1 MELQNELFP
10 LPKKQKSLFGNAK
23 GTVLGES
30 PANSRQSYSRNSEGK
45 NVELRSPQPVDE
57 SKPVEVRDAN
67 RVLKPR
73 YHRCDPNK
81 PAIHHRKRD
90 EAKPFALIKE
100 IDRQADDFIEDILNE
115 LHEDAPVVD
124 DANEPLPIPE
134 EIEPIQIFGH
144 VTHVDPAHEN
154 PYERNQSLWQSVR
167 NFLKSLFHN

>member
-1 MELQNELFP
+1 METQIELFP
-10 LPKKQKSLFGNAK
+10 LPKKQKSLFGNEK

-30 PANSRQSYSRNSEGK
+30 PANSRQSYSSTSDGK
-45 NVELRSPQPVDE
+45 NVELRSPQPPEE
-57 SKPVEVRDAN
+57 S
-67 RVLKPR
+67 
-73 YHRCDPNK
+73 
-81 PAIHHRKRD
+81 
-90 EAKPFALIKE
+90 KPFALIKE

-124 DANEPLPIPE
+124 DANDPLPIPE